1 MIQEYGSKKA
11 GDGKKPAWK
20 YPQHPMY
27 YKGGDKKQWKYEI
40 EAGKMVGSSFEPI
53 LVHIWAESI
62 VMWGSRAE
70 ILTNKSCMLK
80 NSVLQDLLN

>member
-1 MIQEYGSKKA
+1 MKVGQIAAMKDEDGSIWVGEIVELLDVVWDEKDPQDGNVVIQEYGSKKA

-40 EAGKMVGSSFEPI
+40 EAGKMVGS
-53 LVHIWAESI
+53 
-62 VMWGSRAE
+62 
-70 ILTNKSCMLK
+70 
-80 NSVLQDLLN
+80 